1 MPAFLPGYLLYS
13 FNCHARRDRVVTLV
27 EQTPDPNK
35 HLEVVNGMIWIG
47 KLPAL
52 EFITQPPC
60 QAPPQLG
67 HARYRGSRNPSI
79 SRLFGVTLKQTTHTG
94 NVSPGI
100 GDVNRETPA
109 APDARDVACSLQFMQ
124 VFSVRPVEKF
134 PVQGA

>member
-60 QAPPQLG
+60 QAPLNWATLDTEGTAIHLFPG
-67 HARYRGSRNPSI
+67 YSASPSSRP
-79 SRLFGVTLKQTTHTG
+79 LTQAMYL
-94 NVSPGI
+94 
-100 GDVNRETPA
+100 PA
-109 APDARDVACSLQFMQ
+109 
-124 VFSVRPVEKF
+124 SVM
-134 PVQGA
+134 